1 MMKVRDLLFEIS
13 KDFLKEKKVYTYYMK
28 KMSEM
33 NEDEVISSCHRY
45 CEENNLTSDFKMY
58 REQIELQYKYCLFER
73 IYR

>member
-1 MMKVRDLLFEIS
+1 
-13 KDFLKEKKVYTYYMK
+13 MK
-28 KMSEM
+28 KISEM
-33 NEDEVISSCHRY
+33 NEDVVISCCHRY